1 METCLLSGRALIQKR
16 NTFMDTFRDTY
27 KDKIKYAMR
36 KTHLKR
42 IRQHTHPSKHMTTSH
57 VVCFMFRRTWVVQAH
72 CFPDIRFVHRK
83 ADFTAINWRM
93 LINGGLIHDQIF
105 VLIVF
110 IITYCLTPQV
120 FVAALDLFVYV
131 FKWSAGITI
140 NSTQYLI
147 QQVDQINI
155 NGIFKIRYDKKFE
168 IIAKA

>member
-42 IRQHTHPSKHMTTSH
+42 IRQHTHPSKHMTTRH
-57 VVCFMFRRTWVVQAH
+57 IVCFMFRRTWVVQAH

-93 LINGGLIHDQIF
+93 LINGGPD
-105 VLIVF
+105 
-110 IITYCLTPQV
+110 
-120 FVAALDLFVYV
+120 
-131 FKWSAGITI
+131 
-140 NSTQYLI
+140 
-147 QQVDQINI
+147 
-155 NGIFKIRYDKKFE
+155 
-168 IIAKA
+168 